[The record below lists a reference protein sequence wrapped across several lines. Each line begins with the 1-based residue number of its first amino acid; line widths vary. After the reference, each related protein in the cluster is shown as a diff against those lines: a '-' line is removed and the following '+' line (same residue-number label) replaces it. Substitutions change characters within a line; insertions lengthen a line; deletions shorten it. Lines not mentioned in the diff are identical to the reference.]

1 MTTVRTAR
9 EDAASRDRA
18 ALALPLLGVLLLAV
32 ALLSLGLGR
41 IDIPVLRVVRI
52 LLDPVLAAE
61 PAVTAV
67 ERSVI
72 FNVRLPR
79 VLTALFAGSG
89 LALAGAALQGVFRN
103 PLVGPQ
109 IVGVS
114 SGAAFGGVLA
124 ILLGLSHG
132 GLLAGAFAFGL
143 LALVL
148 VYALNSFVA
157 RRNILAL
164 VLAGVVVSGFF
175 GALVSLVQFLADTED
190 KLPTMVFWLLGSFAT
205 ANMEKAL
212 LVAGPVLVGGALL
225 LALRWR
231 IDILSLGDESAAA
244 LGLDVARL
252 RWFVLA
258 LVALIVS
265 AQVAVSGI
273 VGWVGLVVPHVARM
287 LVGPG
292 HRRMLPASLLLGATF
307 LLVVDDAARTLSGTE
322 IPLGIL
328 TALIGTPV
336 FAILLRRSQMAGG
349 RDG

>member
-1 MTTVRTAR
+1 MT
-9 EDAASRDRA
+9 
-18 ALALPLLGVLLLAV
+18 LPLLGGVLLAV

-79 VLTALFAGSG
+79 VLTALLAGSG

-103 PLVGPQ
+103 QLVGPQ

-212 LVAGPVLVGGALL
+212 LVAGPVLAGGTLL

-231 IDILSLGDESAAA
+231 IDILSLGDESALA
-244 LGLDVARL
+244 LGLNVARL
-252 RWFVLA
+252 RWLVLA

-273 VGWVGLVVPHVARM
+273 VGWVGLVVPHIARM
-287 LVGPG
+287 IVGPG
-292 HRRMLPASLLLGATF
+292 HRRMLPASLLVGATF
-307 LLVVDDAARTLSGTE
+307 LLVVDDAARTLTGTE

-336 FAILLRRSQMAGG
+336 FAVLLRRSQMAGG